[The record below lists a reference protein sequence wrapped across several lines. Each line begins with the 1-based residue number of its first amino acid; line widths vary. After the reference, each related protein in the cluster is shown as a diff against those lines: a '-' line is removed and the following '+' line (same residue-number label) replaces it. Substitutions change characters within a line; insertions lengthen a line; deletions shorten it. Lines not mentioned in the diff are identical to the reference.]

1 MNPMNPIAPV
11 PASRVRAVADLPP
24 APAQRY
30 VLYWMIASRRLED
43 NFGLQRA
50 AWWAAELDLPLLVF
64 EPLRCG
70 YRWASDRLHAFV
82 MQGMADNARAAAA
95 AGVSYLAYVEP
106 TAGGG
111 QGLLAT
117 LASAAAVIVTDDFPT
132 FFLPRMVEAAGRT
145 CGRRLEAVDGNGMLP
160 MRATSTV
167 YPTAY
172 SFRRYLQK
180 TLPRELDHLPM
191 RNPAAALPRR
201 AAQVPADVVTR
212 WPMFDPTTSAGV
224 STRLLAALPIDHHV
238 TGSPIQGGA
247 SAADARLRDFLANGL
262 PRYHEDRSHPDL
274 DAASGLSPYLHFGHI
289 GVHRVFAEVMT
300 RDGWTRRRLSPKAS
314 GQREGWWN
322 AGAATE
328 AFLDECLTWREVGF
342 NFCALRPDHD
352 QYASLP
358 QWARTSLDTHA
369 ADPREHVYSL
379 GQFEAAATQDPLWNA
394 AQRQLVRE
402 GRMQNY
408 LRMLWGKKILEWSPT
423 PQDALAIMIELNN
436 RFALD
441 GRDPNSYSGIF
452 WVLGRYDRPWA
463 PSRPIFGVIRYMSS
477 ANTIRKLKLKR
488 YLQTYGDTGS
498 APLFSSLRGGR

>member
-1 MNPMNPIAPV
+1 MNAIAPV
-11 PASRVRAVADLPP
+11 SASRIRTVADLPP
-24 APAQRY
+24 AAAQRY

-43 NFGLQRA
+43 NFALQRA

-82 MQGMADNARAAAA
+82 VQGMADNARAAAA
-95 AGVSYLAYVEP
+95 AGLSYLAYLEP
-106 TAGGG
+106 AAGAGR
-111 QGLLAT
+111 GLLAA
-117 LASAAAVIVTDDFPT
+117 LASDAAVVVTDDFPT

-180 TLPRELDHLPM
+180 TLPGELDHLPM

-201 AAQVPADVVTR
+201 PAPVAEDVLTR
-212 WPMFDPTTSAGV
+212 WPTFDPATPAAAR
-224 STRLLAALPIDHHV
+224 TRLLAALPVDHRV
-238 TGSPIQGGA
+238 TESPIQGGA
-247 SAADARLRDFLANGL
+247 KAAHARLREFLATGL

-274 DAASGLSPYLHFGHI
+274 DVASGLSPYLHFGHI
-289 GVHRVFAEVMT
+289 SVHRVFAEVMT
-300 RDGWTRRRLSPKAS
+300 KDGWTRRRLSSKAS

-342 NFCALRPDHD
+342 NFCALRPDHE

-358 QWARTSLDTHA
+358 DWARVSLDAHA
-369 ADPREHVYSL
+369 SDPREHLYSL
-379 GQFEAAATQDPLWNA
+379 EAFAAAATHDPLWNA
-394 AQRQLVRE
+394 AQRQLLRE
-402 GRMQNY
+402 GRMHNY

-423 PQDALAIMIELNN
+423 PQDALATMIELNN
-436 RFALD
+436 RYALD

-477 ANTIRKLKLKR
+477 ANTIRKLKVKR
-488 YLQTYGDTGS
+488 YLEAYGDTSS
-498 APLFSSLRGGR
+498 APLLQGLP